1 MICFIAGAPAK
12 TRKNVD
18 SPGSDG
24 EKSRSGGRGR
34 PSKTARKQ
42 NLTQEEMRQD
52 PGEESQED
60 SRNKSIKGNFSC

>member
-1 MICFIAGAPAK
+1 MESPA
-12 TRKNVD
+12 
-18 SPGSDG
+18 SDG

-60 SRNKSIKGNFSC
+60 SRNKSIKGNCTC